1 MHHRPR
7 NRRRLALA
15 LCLALPATVLHVTT
29 AAHATA
35 APCAWMDTTKSAD
48 TRARTLLDAS
58 TLEQKMRWLVEQ
70 PAAEPQRTQF
80 PDGVVYPAQVACA
93 PALTYTDGPF
103 GIRGDTGVTAF
114 PAPIAQ
120 AASWNPSLS
129 TAKGRAVADEAFRK
143 RRNVFL
149 GPGIASGRTPLNG
162 RTSEYLGEDPL
173 LSGDLAAAE
182 IQGIQKGN
190 PQAPVLSVLK
200 HFVGNEQETDRTL
213 SSSNIDERTLRQIYE
228 LPFEIAVKKGSP
240 GGVMCA
246 YNQVNGVHS
255 CENPTLL
262 TDHLRGTIGFGGFVV
277 SDFWAVTSTAPS
289 LRAGLDQELNK
300 PTYWTPEK
308 LRAALAAGQI
318 TTAQIDTAAF
328 RVVRALVSAGLFDRP
343 LPATAAANV
352 SSAANQ
358 AVARRVAEE
367 GGVLLKNEAAVLPL
381 TGQRRT
387 IAVIGPT
394 ASRTPTNG
402 VSASTVCS
410 ATWLMPPGGPYVD
423 CPNPV
428 APLDAITARA
438 ARDGG
443 RVVFDDGSDPARAA
457 RVAASADVAVVF
469 GYYTAGEFADLPD
482 ISLDGGGDAL
492 ISAVATANPRTV
504 AVLETGGPV
513 LMPWLGKVKAVLQ
526 AWYPGVQQ
534 GNAIASLLWG
544 DVNPSGKLPQTFPAS
559 LSDLPTA
566 GSPRQYPGV
575 LPGGGTTR
583 PEGDQSIRQ
592 VDHAEGLKVGYR
604 WYDSRN
610 ITPLFPFG
618 HGLSYTTF
626 SYGTLTVTPPRT
638 DGRQPVKVR
647 FLVTNTGQRAGTEV
661 AQVYLGLPAQ
671 AGEPPRRLAGWAR
684 VTLAPN
690 ASQMVEVTL
699 DPAAPNRPL
708 SYWDAATDRWVTPPG
723 RYAVQVGASSRNIS
737 LTGAFQIP

>member
-1 MHHRPR
+1 
-7 NRRRLALA
+7 
-15 LCLALPATVLHVTT
+15 
-29 AAHATA
+29 
-35 APCAWMDTTKSAD
+35 MDTTKSAD
-48 TRARTLLDAS
+48 TRARTLLDNS

-70 PAAEPQRTQF
+70 PAASPQQTQF
-80 PDGVVYPAQVACA
+80 PDGVLYPAQVACA

-120 AASWNPSLS
+120 AASWNAALS
-129 TAKGRAVADEAFRK
+129 TAKGRTLADEAFRK

-149 GPGIASGRTPLNG
+149 GPSIASGRTPLNG

-213 SSSNIDERTLRQIYE
+213 SSSNIDERTLHQIYN
-228 LPFEIAVKKGSP
+228 LPFEIAVTKGSP

-246 YNQVNGVHS
+246 YNQVNGVYS

-262 TDHLRGTIGFGGFVV
+262 TDHLRKEMGFGGFVV
-277 SDFWAVTSTAPS
+277 SDFWAVTSTAAS
-289 LRAGLDQELNK
+289 LKAGLDQELNK
-300 PTYWTPEK
+300 PSYWTPEK
-308 LRAALAAGQI
+308 LKAALTAGQI
-318 TTAQIDTAAF
+318 TSTQIDTAAF
-328 RVVRALVSAGLFDRP
+328 RVVRALISAGLFDRP

-352 SSAANQ
+352 STAANQ
-358 AVARRVAEE
+358 AVARQVAEE
-367 GGVLLKNEAAVLPL
+367 GSVLLKNEAAALPL
-381 TGQRRT
+381 GGTKQT

-410 ATWLMPPGGPYVD
+410 ATWLMPPGGTYVD
-423 CPNPV
+423 CPTPV

-438 ARDGG
+438 ARNGSQ
-443 RVVFDDGSDPARAA
+443 VVFDNGSDPAKAA
-457 RVAASADVAVVF
+457 RTAASADVAVVF
-469 GYYTAGEFADLPD
+469 GYYTEGEFADLPD

-492 ISAVATANPRTV
+492 ISAVTAANPRTV
-504 AVLETGGPV
+504 VVLETGGPV
-513 LMPWLGKVKAVLQ
+513 LMPWLSKVKAVMQ

-544 DVNPSGKLPQTFPAS
+544 DVNPSGKLPQTFPAA

-575 LPGGGTTR
+575 LPGGGTVR
-583 PEGDQSIRQ
+583 PDGDQSIRQ
-592 VDHAEGLKVGYR
+592 VDYSEGLKVGYR

-610 ITPLFPFG
+610 IAPLFPFG

-626 SYGTLTVTPPRT
+626 SYSTLNVTPPQT
-638 DGRQPVKVR
+638 DGKQPIKVR
-647 FLVTNTGQRAGTEV
+647 FLVTNTGTRTGTEV

-690 ASQMVEVTL
+690 TSRMVEVVV
-699 DPAAPNRPL
+699 DPTAPNRPL
-708 SYWDAATDRWVTPPG
+708 SYWDAQADRWTTPSG
-723 RYAVQVGASSRNIS
+723 QYTMQVGASSRNIS
-737 LTGAFQIP
+737 LTSTFRVS